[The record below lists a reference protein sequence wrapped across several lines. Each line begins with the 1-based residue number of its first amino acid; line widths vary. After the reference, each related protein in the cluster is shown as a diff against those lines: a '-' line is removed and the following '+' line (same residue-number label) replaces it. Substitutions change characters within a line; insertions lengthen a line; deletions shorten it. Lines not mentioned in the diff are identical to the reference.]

1 MINISLPSVFKK
13 DAAK

>member
-1 MINISLPSVFKK
+1 LPSALKK